1 MTYGSI
7 RPVFCAAHPTPGL
20 GTLSANVVIVQV
32 NGRDRCIDLERL
44 GQGLEAATDQGW
56 RLDSRALPAKPDH

>member
-44 GQGLEAATDQGW
+44 GQGLEAATARSRLASRFQG
-56 RLDSRALPAKPDH
+56 LTGKT